1 MYTVEGLSQIHL
13 FSTSRIQD
21 QHGSF
26 LIFSSPWGPIPS
38 IVVWSQQNPYKAK
51 HDFNALVDGE
61 GAQNALGDDS
71 TQEHDDDDEDDK
83 DLGTE

>member
-1 MYTVEGLSQIHL
+1 MEGLSQIHL

-21 QHGSF
+21 HRGSF

-61 GAQNALGDDS
+61 GAQNAHGDDS
-71 TQEHDDDDEDDK
+71 DLGTEHDDDDTDDK